1 MKFRN
6 SFDLKLNVVSTDL
19 FSYYIIK
26 YSTFVLSVFSGWFER
41 CVVLKIGMRIL
52 VVGDT
57 KRLSSKDKPRLQ
69 GKRTI

>member
-1 MKFRN
+1 
-6 SFDLKLNVVSTDL
+6 
-19 FSYYIIK
+19 
-26 YSTFVLSVFSGWFER
+26 
-41 CVVLKIGMRIL
+41 VLKMGMRIL